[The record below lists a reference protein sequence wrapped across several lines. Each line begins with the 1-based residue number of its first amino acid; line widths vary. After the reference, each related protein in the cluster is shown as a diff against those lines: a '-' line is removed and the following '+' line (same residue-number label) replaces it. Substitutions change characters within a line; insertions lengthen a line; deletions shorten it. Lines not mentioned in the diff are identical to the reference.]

1 MQKNPQADLRQ
12 ESSKEAKDG
21 TGGLV
26 QLMEMTKTLHD
37 GGGLQKASWEDRGFE
52 LWSSPLPQAEWNVE
66 GSFT

>member
-12 ESSKEAKDG
+12 ESNKEAKDG

-37 GGGLQKASWEDRGFE
+37 EGGL
-52 LWSSPLPQAEWNVE
+52 
-66 GSFT
+66 